1 MGVRART
8 HSATQVRDQ
17 MPLTLRR
24 RSARSCRSRSTLRR
38 SRPGPR
44 WQRRRGTVHAVA
56 RASESQRKK
65 LSRRFSSDQRGGCA
79 ASLHMNGP
87 GLKHYRR
94 ASRLTAD
101 WATITLQ
108 MCGIAGFV
116 HLDGAPAD
124 ARVLGAMTDT
134 IRHRGPD
141 DRGTLCLSLRG
152 GIPDTALGF
161 QRLKVLELSA
171 RGHQPMTTPDG
182 SIALLFNGEIYDA
195 CGQQAELARD
205 GYRFRTGTDTEV
217 ILALYER
224 KGIEGMLE
232 RLNGMFAIVIADTRR
247 GVVHLVRDPVGIKP
261 LYWAQCGTTVL
272 FASEAK
278 AFLAYPAFRAQIDPA
293 EVDELLA
300 FRYVAGAASLLK
312 GVHHV
317 RPGHRLTI
325 APQGVR
331 EVRYWSVSDHREKLP
346 LSREDAVDRL
356 NHLLG
361 RSVQSQLRSDV
372 NVGCQLSGGVDSSLV
387 TVLAGSYRR
396 ADLNAFS
403 IVFDEP
409 QFSEERW
416 ILEAA
421 AKANA
426 VSHRFVA
433 DETAFVGALD
443 AASWHMD
450 QPIGHP
456 NSLALWLLAR
466 RSREH
471 ATVLLSGEGAD
482 ELFGGYAR
490 FYGAR
495 AAANDSCRP
504 LVPDPV
510 DAFIRA
516 SLFHSE
522 ARLAKLRPAANLRP
536 AIEKR
541 RALFQEGRADH
552 LSNCL
557 KYEIRTHLVDL
568 LVRQDKMMMAHGV
581 ENRVPFLDRH
591 VIEFARALPAEHLVG
606 PSPIGGPG
614 TKIVVKELAMRSF
627 DAAFVYRRKSAFN
640 LPLAQYFRSRRFVAL
655 MEDRLLPG
663 MASRGLV
670 DVGVVRRWWRR
681 ALSAPS
687 TTEGFW
693 IPVALELW
701 AG

>member
-1 MGVRART
+1 
-8 HSATQVRDQ
+8 
-17 MPLTLRR
+17 
-24 RSARSCRSRSTLRR
+24 
-38 SRPGPR
+38 
-44 WQRRRGTVHAVA
+44 
-56 RASESQRKK
+56 
-65 LSRRFSSDQRGGCA
+65 
-79 ASLHMNGP
+79 
-87 GLKHYRR
+87 
-94 ASRLTAD
+94 
-101 WATITLQ
+101 
-108 MCGIAGFV
+108 
-116 HLDGAPAD
+116 
-124 ARVLGAMTDT
+124 MT
-134 IRHRGPD
+134 
-141 DRGTLCLSLRG
+141 S
-152 GIPDTALGF
+152 
-161 QRLKVLELSA
+161 
-171 RGHQPMTTPDG
+171 PDG
-182 SIALLFNGEIYDA
+182 STTLLFNGEIYDA
-195 CGQQAELARD
+195 FDYKAELERD

-224 KGIEGMLE
+224 EGLERMLE

-247 GVVHLVRDPVGIKP
+247 GAVHLVRDRVGIKP
-261 LYWAQCGTTVL
+261 LYWAQWGTTVL

-278 AFLAYPAFRAQIDPA
+278 AFLAHPAFRAEIDPT

-300 FRYVAGAASLLK
+300 FRYVAGEASLLK
-312 GVHHV
+312 GVRHV
-317 RPGHRLTI
+317 QPGHRLTI
-325 APQGVR
+325 TPGGVR
-331 EVRYWSVSDHREKLP
+331 EARYWSIPDHSEKLR

-356 NHLLG
+356 DHLLG

-387 TVLAGSYRR
+387 TVLAGSHQR

-416 ILEAA
+416 ILAA
-421 AKANA
+421 AATA
-426 VSHRFVA
+426 RAASHRFVF
-433 DETAFVGALD
+433 DEAAFIGALD

-450 QPIGHP
+450 QPISHP

-490 FYGAR
+490 VSDAQERPMAR
-495 AAANDSCRP
+495 AGRVGTTRSTRSFERHSFIPKPVSRSC
-504 LVPDPV
+504 DP
-510 DAFIRA
+510 
-516 SLFHSE
+516 
-522 ARLAKLRPAANLRP
+522 
-536 AIEKR
+536 R
-541 RALFQEGRADH
+541 RICGRRSKSAGLCFEEGHADH

-557 KYEIRTHLVDL
+557 KYDMRTHLVDL
-568 LVRQDKMMMAHGV
+568 LVRQDKMTMGHGV
-581 ENRVPFLDRH
+581 ENRVPFLDRQ

-606 PSPIGGPG
+606 PSLPTGVPG
-614 TKIVVKELAMRSF
+614 TKIVVKELARRSF

-640 LPLAQYFRSRRFVAL
+640 LPLAQYFRSGPFVAL

-670 DVGVVRRWWRR
+670 DVSVVRRWWRR

-701 AG
+701 AQQFIDGRGRLAVNPESGQAGQGRAGQ

>member
-1 MGVRART
+1 
-8 HSATQVRDQ
+8 
-17 MPLTLRR
+17 
-24 RSARSCRSRSTLRR
+24 
-38 SRPGPR
+38 
-44 WQRRRGTVHAVA
+44 
-56 RASESQRKK
+56 
-65 LSRRFSSDQRGGCA
+65 
-79 ASLHMNGP
+79 
-87 GLKHYRR
+87 
-94 ASRLTAD
+94 
-101 WATITLQ
+101 

-116 HLDGAPAD
+116 NLDGAPAD
-124 ARVLGAMTDT
+124 ASVLEAMTDV
-134 IRHRGPD
+134 IGHRGPD

-161 QRLKVLELSA
+161 HRLKILDLSA
-171 RGHQPMTTPDG
+171 RGHQPMTSPDG
-182 SIALLFNGEIYDA
+182 STALLFNGAIHDA
-195 CGQQAELARD
+195 FDDRAELERD

-224 KGIEGMLE
+224 GGLERMLE
-232 RLNGMFAIVIADTRR
+232 RLNGMFAIVLADTRR
-247 GVVHLVRDPVGIKP
+247 GAVHLIRDRVGIKP

-278 AFLAYPAFRAQIDPA
+278 AFLAHPAFCAEIDPA

-300 FRYVAGAASLLK
+300 FRYVAGEASLLK
-312 GVHHV
+312 GVRHV
-317 RPGHRLTI
+317 QPGHHLTI
-325 APQGVR
+325 TPDGVK
-331 EVRYWSVSDHREKLP
+331 EVRYWSIPDHPEKLR

-356 NHLLG
+356 DHLLG
-361 RSVQSQLRSDV
+361 RSVQSQLRCDV
-372 NVGCQLSGGVDSSLV
+372 NVGCQLSGGIDSSLV
-387 TVLAGSYRR
+387 TVLARSRH

-409 QFSEERW
+409 RFSEERW
-416 ILEAA
+416 ILAA
-421 AKANA
+421 AAA
-426 VSHRFVA
+426 ARAHSHRFVF
-433 DETAFVGALD
+433 DEAAFIGALD

-490 FYGAR
+490 CADAH
-495 AAANDSCRP
+495 AAVSGSCRP
-504 LVPDPV
+504 PAHDLVDT
-510 DAFIRA
+510 FIRA
-516 SLFHSE
+516 SQFHSE
-522 ARLAKLRPAANLRP
+522 ARLSKLRPAANLRP

-541 RALFQEGRADH
+541 RALFQEGHANH

-568 LVRQDKMMMAHGV
+568 LVRQDKMAMAHGV
-581 ENRVPFLDRH
+581 ETRVPFLDRQ

-606 PSPIGGPG
+606 VLPAGVPE
-614 TKIVVKELAMRSF
+614 TKIVVKELARRSF
-627 DAAFVYRRKSAFN
+627 DAAFVDRRKAAFN
-640 LPLAQYFRSRRFVAL
+640 LPLGQYFRSGPFVAL

-670 DVGVVRRWWRR
+670 DVSVVRRWWRR

-701 AG
+701 AEQFLDGRGIVGTPWNRISPPSIRKVIRSLS